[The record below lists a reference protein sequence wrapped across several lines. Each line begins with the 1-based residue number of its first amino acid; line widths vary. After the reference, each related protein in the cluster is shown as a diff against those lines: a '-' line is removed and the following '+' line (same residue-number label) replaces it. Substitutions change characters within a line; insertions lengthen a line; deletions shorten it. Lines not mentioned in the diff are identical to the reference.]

1 MAKYA
6 QGRFL
11 PKNNKKYVGKSN
23 PKYRSGWEYAFMQF
37 CDNHP
42 GITEWAS
49 EAIKIPYRNPLTGK
63 QTQYVPDFFIVYQGK
78 DGQRRAELVEIKP
91 KNQTLAEHAGKSK
104 YNQAHVAMNHAKWEA
119 ANKWC
124 QRQGIKFRI
133 VTEDDIFHQGKKRK

>member
-1 MAKYA
+1 MAKFA

-11 PKNNKKYVGKSN
+11 PKNSKKYVGTKS

-37 CDNHP
+37 CDKYA
-42 GITEWAS
+42 GITEWAC
-49 EAIKIPYRNPLTGK
+49 EAFRIPYRNPLTVK
-63 QTQYVPDFFIVYQGK
+63 HNQYVPDFFIVYQ
-78 DGQRRAELVEIKP
+78 DSSGQRKAELVEIKP

-124 QRQGIKFRI
+124 QRQGLSLIHI
-133 VTEDDIFHQGKKRK
+133 

>member
-1 MAKYA
+1 MARFA

-11 PKNNKKYVGKSN
+11 PKNSKKYVGTKN
-23 PKYRSGWEYAFMQF
+23 PKYRSGWEFAFMQF

-42 GITEWAS
+42 SITEWAS

-63 QTQYVPDFFIVYQGK
+63 QTQYVPDFFIVYNDKTGK
-78 DGQRRAELVEIKP
+78 RFAELVEIKP

-133 VTEDDIFHQGKKRK
+133 VTEDDIFHKGKKR

>member
-1 MAKYA
+1 MAKFA

-11 PKNNKKYVGKSN
+11 PKNNKKYVGTKN
-23 PKYRSGWEYAFMQF
+23 PKYRSGWEFAFMKF

-42 GITEWAS
+42 SITEWAS
-49 EAIKIPYRNPLTGK
+49 EAIRIPYRNPLTGK
-63 QTQYVPDFFIVYQGK
+63 QTQYVPDFLIVYNDRTGK
-78 DGQRRAELVEIKP
+78 RIAELIEIKP
-91 KNQTLAEHAGKSK
+91 KSQTLAEHAGKSK

-133 VTEDDIFHQGKKRK
+133 VTEDDIFHQGKKR